1 MMKRWGLLA
10 SVIALAVAAA
20 GCGSSSS
27 SSSPT
32 TGSSS
37 ATVNSGKVGG
47 KLVIGSYLGTTWS
60 CQFNPFNPAVN
71 VLSVGFVYEPLEYI
85 NILQPGSAVKP
96 WLASGSAWSNGDKT
110 LTFTIRSGV
119 KWNDGKPFTAN
130 DVAYTFNA
138 MKTSAALDLNAMWAA
153 HGGPLTGVAV
163 KGSNQ
168 VVFTFNTAAQT
179 YFYYVAYLTPIIPQH
194 IWGSLDQAKLASYAD
209 TNPVGTGPFRMAN
222 CTQSNVKY
230 LRNTSYWQS
239 TPGHPVPQIAEVDYP
254 SFLGNNQTNLFLIQ
268 GQAQWGAQPIPN
280 IYTTYVAK
288 DPAHRHVWFPPIL
301 NVSLVPNLTNPLL
314 SNLAVRQA
322 LAMAINRKEVSVR
335 GETNYE
341 PPATQTGIITPTY
354 KQWYD
359 SALNTV
365 NYDPAKADQ
374 ILQAA
379 GFHKGSNGIYQNAK
393 GQQLSFTIKTI
404 SGYTDWDA
412 SLVVISQELKA
423 AGIQVT
429 VQDENSGP
437 YTTDLQS
444 GNYQLAYAGSGGP
457 YVLPGPTPY
466 YELRGMLFSGNIGS
480 TNYARYKSA
489 STDQLFREYAATTSV
504 SKQIQIIDQVQKV
517 MVDDI
522 PFIPITE
529 GVVWYTYDNSQ
540 IGGWPTQADP
550 YAQPNIYSPLEDNGV
565 ILDHLY
571 PLK

>member
-1 MMKRWGLLA
+1 MKRWALLA
-10 SVIALAVAAA
+10 SALALAVAATA
-20 GCGSSSS
+20 YGASSG
-27 SSSPT
+27 T
-32 TGSSS
+32 TPPN
-37 ATVNSGKVGG
+37 TGKVGG

-71 VLSVGFVYEPLEYI
+71 VLSVGFTYEPLQYI
-85 NILQPGSAVKP
+85 NILKPGSPAQP
-96 WLASGSAWSNGDKT
+96 WLATASAWSNGDKT
-110 LTFTIRSGV
+110 LTFAIRSGV
-119 KWNDGKPFTAN
+119 KWNDGKPFTAR

-138 MKTSAALDLNAMWAA
+138 MKTSAALDLNAIWAP
-153 HGGPLTGVAV
+153 HGGPLTSVAV

-168 VVFTFNTAAQT
+168 VVFTFNTSAQT

-194 IWGSLDQAKLASYAD
+194 IWGSLNQAKLASYAD
-209 TNPVGTGPFRMAN
+209 NSPVGTGPYRMAN

-230 LRNTSYWQS
+230 LRNTSYWQNK
-239 TPGHPVPQIAEVDYP
+239 PGHPVPQIEEVDYP

-288 DPAHRHVWFPPIL
+288 DPTHRHVWFPPIL
-301 NVSLVPNLTNPLL
+301 NVSLVPNLNNPLL
-314 SNLAVRQA
+314 SNLAVRKA
-322 LAMAINRKEVSVR
+322 MAMAINRKEVSVR

-341 PPATQTGIITPTY
+341 PPATQTGIIVPTY
-354 KQWYD
+354 KQFYD

-365 NYDPAKADQ
+365 NYNVSKADQ

-379 GFHKGSNGIYQNAK
+379 GFHKGSGGIYQNAK
-393 GQQLSFTIKTI
+393 GQQLSFTLKTI

-412 SLVVISQELKA
+412 SLVVISQELMT
-423 AGIQVT
+423 AGIKVT

-444 GNYQLAYAGSGGP
+444 GNFQLAYAGSGGP

-466 YELRGMLFSGNIGS
+466 YELRGMLFSGDIGS
-480 TNYARYKSA
+480 TNYSRYKSA
-489 STDQLFREYAATTSV
+489 STDRLFREYAAATSV
-504 SKQIQIIDQVQKV
+504 KQQIQIIDQVEKV

-522 PFIPITE
+522 PFIPVTE
-529 GVVWYTYDNSQ
+529 GVVWYTYDDSQ
-540 IGGWPTQADP
+540 IGGWPTQPDP

-565 ILDHLY
+565 ILNHLY